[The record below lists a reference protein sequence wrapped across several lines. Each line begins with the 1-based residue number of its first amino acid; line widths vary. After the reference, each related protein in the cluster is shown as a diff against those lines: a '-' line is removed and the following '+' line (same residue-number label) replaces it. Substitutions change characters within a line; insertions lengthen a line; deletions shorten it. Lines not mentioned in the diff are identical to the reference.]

1 LYGGG
6 RRNNKDA
13 GKLMLIILVV
23 SLVAYLFTMLFRF
36 SLSRSR
42 EYMADSGA
50 AEMTR
55 KPWALASAL
64 NKISG
69 NHRVEVKS
77 DDVKQMFIEN
87 APRNSAGFSGG
98 LGGLFAT
105 HPPIKK

>member
-1 LYGGG
+1 
-6 RRNNKDA
+6 
-13 GKLMLIILVV
+13 
-23 SLVAYLFTMLFRF
+23 
-36 SLSRSR
+36 
-42 EYMADSGA
+42 MADSGA

-105 HPPIKK
+105 HPPIKKRIGFLEQF